1 MEQQILRMET
11 ELQDEYGHEDWSKTF
26 RAGPDSIGI
35 LAECILITS
44 SRMVIGIELT
54 GPGLECV

>member
-11 ELQDEYGHEDWSKTF
+11 TLQREYGDQDWSMVL

-35 LAECILITS
+35 LGECILLTS
-44 SRMVIGIELT
+44 GPNVMGIELI
-54 GPGLECV
+54 GLK